1 VRLAVTT
8 PAGVVVHADDVRHV
22 RAEDATGAFGI
33 LPHHDAFLTVLA
45 ISVITWRDRGDRE
58 HHVAVRGGVLR
69 VSRDDRVEV
78 ATRDA
83 EAGDDLEA
91 LEHAVVARYR
101 AEAEAAAAA
110 NREAARLEAAL
121 IRRVLRTLRP
131 GARIGSVREESLP

>member
-8 PAGVVVHADDVRHV
+8 PAGVVVDSDDVRHV

-69 VSRDDRVEV
+69 VSCDDRVEV

-101 AEAEAAAAA
+101 AEDEATAAAH
-110 NREAARLEAAL
+110 REAARVEAAL
-121 IRRVLRTLRP
+121 VRRILRYLRP